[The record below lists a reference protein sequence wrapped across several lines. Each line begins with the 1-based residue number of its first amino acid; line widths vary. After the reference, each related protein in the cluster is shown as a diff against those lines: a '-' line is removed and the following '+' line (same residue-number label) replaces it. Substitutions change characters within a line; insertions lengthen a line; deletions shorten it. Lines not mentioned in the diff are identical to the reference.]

1 MVRLVCIAVWCRHR
15 CLSSEADN
23 WCWSLLY
30 CCCAWCG
37 ILRDC
42 YTPDFAVRYDV
53 LCERREHLLHP
64 RLRSC
69 SRKVRVAV
77 SRVGGWCRAQP
88 GAAECQ
94 HPRHYC
100 VCRTD
105 PPLVSKLHILHMSVD
120 TVPVATNHG
129 GTARQCNP
137 LDLLAY
143 PSYMM
148 LQYAPVRCGAGHVL
162 ADISNINTSGR
173 GPWRPGAGVVGA
185 GWVAPLPPVPFFLW
199 YRHCWRCTLCA

>member
-1 MVRLVCIAVWCRHR
+1 VPKLLTGAGACCSAVVLGAESVVIATPPTS
-15 CLSSEADN
+15 LSGTTSFV
-23 WCWSLLY
+23 S
-30 CCCAWCG
+30 
-37 ILRDC
+37 
-42 YTPDFAVRYDV
+42 AVNIY
-53 LCERREHLLHP
+53 LHP

-120 TVPVATNHG
+120 TVPVATTHG

-137 LDLLAY
+137 LDVLAY

-148 LQYAPVRCGAGHVL
+148 LQYAPVRCSAGHVL